1 MAQTLHFILVELT
14 AVVTSRSMTKN
25 VQHTKFTE
33 TLLKDTFKLMAE
45 KVRALGSGL
54 YIEESWH
61 WLQTCSENLLY
72 ALPFDLFSL

>member
-45 KVRALGSGL
+45 KVRTFKGL
-54 YIEESWH
+54 CIEESWH
-61 WLQTCSENLLY
+61 
-72 ALPFDLFSL
+72 